1 MLGQVLHKGQKKK
14 NTFTKMAATNSDPP
28 TPLFWTLILIITAL
42 CLTLV
47 VAAQIAARYSSAYMA
62 APREIVTF
70 IDTIDDSIHE
80 NESYDRDVA
89 RVQRLEDKVR
99 LGRLLREIQKS
110 GDDLREALNGLLVD
124 TDEHTTELRTSARIL
139 WAGHRKELEERIRR
153 LDLLRMRFLTVYMGI
168 IATSLSHRDKQAKES
183 ERLSQIAAARNIPP
197 PPPLPR
203 SLSENLKTTELM
215 KKKPSLRRLRGP
227 SIGHSEKVAPPQRM
241 GWMGVVA
248 ELQRSPIL
256 QRRHASIESAMRSPL
271 LTPLGSPVPTFGSGN
286 DVAPPPFSLDELTEK
301 GGRDL

>member
-1 MLGQVLHKGQKKK
+1 
-14 NTFTKMAATNSDPP
+14 MAASAADPP
-28 TPLFWTLILIITAL
+28 TPLFWTLIVIVTAL

-47 VAAQIAARYSSAYMA
+47 VAAQIAARYSSAYFA
-62 APREIVTF
+62 APREIATF
-70 IDTIDDSIHE
+70 IDTIDDSVYE

-89 RVQRLEDKVR
+89 RVQRLEDKIR

-110 GDDLREALNGLLVD
+110 GDDLREALNGLFV
-124 TDEHTTELRTSARIL
+124 DEHDSTELRTSARIL

-168 IATSLSHRDKQAKES
+168 IATSLSHRDKQAAKAES
-183 ERLSQIAAARNIPP
+183 EKLSLAARNIPP

-203 SLSENLKTTELM
+203 SLSENIKTTEIM

-248 ELQRSPIL
+248 ELQRSPLL

-271 LTPLGSPVPTFGSGN
+271 LTPLGSPTPSSMFRDG
-286 DVAPPPFSLDELTEK
+286 DVAPPPFNLDELTEK
-301 GGRDL
+301 GC

>member
-1 MLGQVLHKGQKKK
+1 
-14 NTFTKMAATNSDPP
+14 MAATNSDPP

-215 KKKPSLRRLRGP
+215 KKKPSLRRRGP
-227 SIGHSEKVAPPQRM
+227 LRPQRVRPVGAVAAAPAARWSVGVVVRSGMVTGSPAAVVGSVISPVAPKIRGPASGRAPRHRP
-241 GWMGVVA
+241 GGNSNGVDA
-248 ELQRSPIL
+248 GAAGRGA
-256 QRRHASIESAMRSPL
+256 RG
-271 LTPLGSPVPTFGSGN
+271 PLG
-286 DVAPPPFSLDELTEK
+286 AER
-301 GGRDL
+301 GRQGLVR